1 MKELLEEKL
10 KQSGMLWVYELY
22 EKGELLDDDSTQDQ
36 VFGWGYEVG
45 YVEALKDIIDMLS

>member
-22 EKGELLDDDSTQDQ
+22 EKGELLDDESTQDQ
-36 VFGWGYEVG
+36 VFDWGYEVG
-45 YVEALKDIIDMLS
+45 YVEALMDIIDMLS

>member
-1 MKELLEEKL
+1 MKELIEEKL
-10 KQSGMLWVYELY
+10 ERSGMLWVYELY
-22 EKGELLDDDSTQDQ
+22 EKGELLDDESTQDQ